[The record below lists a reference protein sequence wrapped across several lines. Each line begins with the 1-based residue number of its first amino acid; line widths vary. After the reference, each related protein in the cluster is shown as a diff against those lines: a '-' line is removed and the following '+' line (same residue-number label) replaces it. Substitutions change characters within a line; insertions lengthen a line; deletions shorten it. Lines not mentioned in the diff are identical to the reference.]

1 MTFNSFLLPL
11 SLLSVSSHWM
21 TGIHLMR
28 RKEKGFF
35 SFHFNF
41 QFHFNYRVAVESVT
55 REMESWAK
63 RAMQASNTRSVHYSI
78 SSIKPRQ
85 PPCIDP
91 LFLCKSLNIS
101 YNTCEIPPSLT
112 PTSFSGWIAF
122 ELTTLT

>member
-1 MTFNSFLLPL
+1 
-11 SLLSVSSHWM
+11 
-21 TGIHLMR
+21 
-28 RKEKGFF
+28 
-35 SFHFNF
+35 
-41 QFHFNYRVAVESVT
+41 
-55 REMESWAK
+55 MESWAK

-122 ELTTLT
+122 ELTTPETAGQQWTVEFFDAGRYQAILQ